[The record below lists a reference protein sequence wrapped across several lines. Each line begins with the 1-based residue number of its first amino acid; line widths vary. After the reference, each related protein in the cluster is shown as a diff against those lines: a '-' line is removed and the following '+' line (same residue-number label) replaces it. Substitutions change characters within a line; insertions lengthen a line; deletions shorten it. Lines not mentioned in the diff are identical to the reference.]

1 MRKLLLLMISGA
13 IFTGMITGCTEKGP
27 DGEKF
32 SKLTVEENKASIED
46 AGIEFVAIMDDMSTM
61 ETIDVLI
68 NMGETLDQAPPPLKA
83 LENGSKINTT
93 LKTVLQVANDE
104 KALYDLFHVLAGPGE
119 LAEDPESIEDLWD
132 DIVGTYTWNESLGDW
147 DVVEGGDAVIVEFP
161 SSNTSTTNDATLT
174 ISDYDGVVVA
184 NPLDDEYTGDLPV
197 SLNMNLAVGAET
209 LISMVYGA
217 EYNEEGIPSSIAVE
231 LTIETYT
238 FEVDL
243 SNDTELISVNY
254 KFTADG
260 EVVMDMGATGE
271 GLFTEENVEA
281 NTYTVTETN
290 TYVSDFVYND
300 ATGEWEEVYDTYTDE
315 WEEVEF
321 EEVINSAKAHFQLF
335 YIAVRGEVNIKG
347 LADQIRIIDEQWD
360 DETISEDS
368 IMSQYADEIN
378 EYVGMRIVNV
388 DENTILATAEAYV
401 EKEVN
406 SDYNDAWIN
415 MRFRFPDE
423 SLIDVETYFENGF
436 DNFIRELNAMI
447 NGINSEYDLDI
458 DNVDY

>member
-1 MRKLLLLMISGA
+1 MKKLYVLLISGA
-13 IFTGMITGCTEKGP
+13 LLTGMITGCTEKGP

-32 SKLTVEENKASIED
+32 SKLTVEENKAAIED
-46 AGIEFVAIMDDMSTM
+46 AGIEFIAIMDEMASM

-68 NMGETLDQAPPPLKA
+68 NMGETLGEAPPPMKA
-83 LENGSKINTT
+83 LEQGSKINTA
-93 LKTVLQVANDE
+93 LKAVVQVANEE
-104 KALYDLFHVLAGPGE
+104 KELYDLFHVLAGPGE
-119 LAEDPESIEDLWD
+119 LAEDPESIQDIWD
-132 DIVGTYTWNESLGDW
+132 EIVGTYTWNESLGDW
-147 DVVEGGDAVIVEFP
+147 DVDAGGTEVVVLFP
-161 SSNTSTTNDATLT
+161 SAETSTTNDAKLT
-174 ISDYDGVVVA
+174 IYNYEGVFMV
-184 NPLDDEYTGDLPV
+184 NPLDDEYKGDLPV
-197 SLNMNLAVGAET
+197 SLNMDLEVGGT
-209 LISMVYGA
+209 KLISMVYGA
-217 EYNEEGIPSSIAVE
+217 EYNEKGIPSSIAVE

-281 NTYTVTETN
+281 NTYTVTETH

-300 ATGEWEEVYDTYTDE
+300 ATGEWEEVYDTYEDE

-335 YIAVRGEVNIKG
+335 YIAVRGDVNIKG
-347 LADQIRIIDEQWD
+347 LADQVRIIEDQWD
-360 DETISEDS
+360 DETITEDS
-368 IMSQYADEIN
+368 ALNQISAEIN
-378 EYVGMRIVNV
+378 EFVNMRIVNV
-388 DENTILATAEAYV
+388 DENMILAQAEAYV
-401 EKEVN
+401 KKEVH
-406 SDYNDAWIN
+406 SDYTDTWID

-436 DNFIRELNAMI
+436 DNFIRELNSMI
-447 NGINSEYDLDI
+447 NGINSEYGLDI